1 MKRVINFQLNPNK
14 KQQIILGN
22 LTYAASKLWNVANYE
37 RKNWSK
43 QSGIKYPN
51 WYEQKKKLK
60 SHFWYK
66 NLPSQTAQE
75 LLKQL
80 DCSWKSFYRLLQT
93 GGIKNPKPPKYKHQ
107 PFNVR
112 YLNNGFELLNKHTLQ
127 LSIPKQLRTYL
138 SDKFNITDKYL
149 LIDVPVPISGA
160 VKIVEIIPEHNKYSV
175 NIIVELPDTKT
186 KEDNA
191 VYMSIDLGINNLI
204 TAYINTGKTY
214 IISGR
219 QLLSINRY
227 FDKEIAYY
235 SSISDSQ
242 QAAKGIKYPKQSKR
256 VQQLYAKR
264 RKQINHVLHTA
275 TKSIIDIAEQNN
287 VCKIIIGDI
296 TNIRE
301 DNNMGKVNNQKFHK
315 WPFKRIKDCLMYKA
329 ENKGIAVEM
338 QEESYT
344 SQCSPYTPQ
353 VSKKYAKKSNRK
365 YRGLYKNNV
374 NTQIFNADCVGAYN
388 ILRKYLCRMEKSIPA
403 VVGLDTPR
411 MYHWNSQGFFANPK
425 LSISMEM

>member
-127 LSIPKQLRTYL
+127 LSIPKQLKTYL

-204 TAYINTGKTY
+204 TAYVSTGKTY

-219 QLLSINRY
+219 QFLSINRY
-227 FDKEIAYY
+227 FDKKIAYY

-275 TKSIIDIAEQNN
+275 TKSIIDIADQNN

-301 DNNMGKVNNQKFHK
+301 DNNMGKANNQKFHK

-365 YRGLYKNNV
+365 YRGLYKNNA

-403 VVGLDTPR
+403 VVRLDTPR
-411 MYHWNSQGFFANPK
+411 MYHWNSQNFFANPK

>member
-175 NIIVELPDTKT
+175 NIIVELLDTKA

-411 MYHWNSQGFFANPK
+411 MYHWNSQNFFANPK

>member
-175 NIIVELPDTKT
+175 NIIVELLDTKA